1 MGQSTCG
8 LKRKRG
14 DARGQSHRVYPNA
27 GLVPNSFTG
36 PRWAVSLTLTAR
48 ARTLNQTMPIG
59 ISPVG
64 DQAPAYGAVPIEQR
78 RIRTLHQV
86 PCQRAG
92 AVRRIEPTLRLH
104 DYAPVQALAGFGV
117 EPRHDPIRTTRWPSH
132 PNGGVV
138 LPAEP
143 AHAR

>member
-1 MGQSTCG
+1 
-8 LKRKRG
+8 
-14 DARGQSHRVYPNA
+14 
-27 GLVPNSFTG
+27 
-36 PRWAVSLTLTAR
+36 
-48 ARTLNQTMPIG
+48 MPIR
-59 ISPVG
+59 IDAVG
-64 DQAPAYGAVPIEQR
+64 EQTPPDGAVRFEER

-86 PCQRAG
+86 PHQRPRA
-92 AVRRIEPTLRLH
+92 ARRIEPTLRLH

-143 AHAR
+143 ALAR